1 MLKGEL
7 ELTVEGGDKKVLKA
21 GDIVVQRAPMHK
33 WKNLSRTEGA
43 RYVAVTIGVQ
53 GAVEGHMEFNR

>member
-43 RYVAVTIGVQ
+43 RYVSTL
-53 GAVEGHMEFNR
+53 R